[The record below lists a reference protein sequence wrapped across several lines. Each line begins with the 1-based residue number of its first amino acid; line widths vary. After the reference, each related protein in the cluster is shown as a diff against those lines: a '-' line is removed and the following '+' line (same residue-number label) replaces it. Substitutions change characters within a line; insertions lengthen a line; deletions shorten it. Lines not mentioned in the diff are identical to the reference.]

1 VAIMMIEA
9 VSANEERRAGHV
21 RSIIAAII
29 GNALEWFDLVVY
41 GFFAPTIAVL
51 FFPTHDPAV
60 GLILSLGTFG
70 ISFVVRPLGAIL
82 IGRLADRSGRKTALV
97 LVSMLMMGGTLLIAL
112 LPTYAQIGVAA
123 PALLL
128 LARLVQGFSAGGEF
142 GSATAYLAEQRPD
155 RRAFFASWQFAS
167 QGISTLMA
175 SGLGLALTRLL
186 SDAQL
191 ASWGWRLP
199 FAVGL
204 IIGPVAYFLRHHADE
219 TPEFLAAREAR
230 RDQAGRPA
238 DDRFAARFLVGCG
251 SVLVATVTMYF
262 MVYLPSFAK
271 TALDLPAD
279 SGFAAT
285 LVAGGVLLV
294 LPPLFGLLAD
304 RRGRLFVAIPAVALL
319 LVLPVPLFMWLVAAP
334 GLGRL
339 ICVEAVLS
347 AVCASYFG
355 ALPALLSELFP
366 VRVRTTGLS
375 LSYNIAVVVAGGF
388 APMIFALL
396 ISATGSPWS
405 PSLYISITAFLSLTA
420 LLAARSHKWTW

>member
-1 VAIMMIEA
+1 
-9 VSANEERRAGHV
+9 
-21 RSIIAAII
+21 
-29 GNALEWFDLVVY
+29 
-41 GFFAPTIAVL
+41 
-51 FFPTHDPAV
+51 
-60 GLILSLGTFG
+60 
-70 ISFVVRPLGAIL
+70 
-82 IGRLADRSGRKTALV
+82 
-97 LVSMLMMGGTLLIAL
+97 
-112 LPTYAQIGVAA
+112 
-123 PALLL
+123 
-128 LARLVQGFSAGGEF
+128 
-142 GSATAYLAEQRPD
+142 
-155 RRAFFASWQFAS
+155 
-167 QGISTLMA
+167 
-175 SGLGLALTRLL
+175 
-186 SDAQL
+186 
-191 ASWGWRLP
+191 
-199 FAVGL
+199 
-204 IIGPVAYFLRHHADE
+204 
-219 TPEFLAAREAR
+219 
-230 RDQAGRPA
+230 
-238 DDRFAARFLVGCG
+238 
-251 SVLVATVTMYF
+251 MYF

-375 LSYNIAVVVAGGF
+375 LSYKIAVVVAGGF